1 MKNTRMIFTA
11 LAVALTLGTVP
22 MQAKN
27 AAMDNLNKKVKELG
41 NCLRGKQKCTL
52 RQKLGIAAA
61 IGAAAIL
68 VAKGIGMGLEKGGRA
83 MQRQG
88 QYETRDLVGGGI
100 QIVGEQL
107 QRPADVIGRGAVAT
121 AAGARRGVLAT
132 GKYAS
137 GKIEQAREARMRR
150 KAMSTPLPESS
161 DEDL

>member
-68 VAKGIGMGLEKGGRA
+68 VAKGTGMGLEKGG
-83 MQRQG
+83 QRVQRPGKLGYRDITGMAVEKAG
-88 QYETRDLVGGGI
+88 Q
-100 QIVGEQL
+100 QL
-107 QRPADVIGRGAVAT
+107 QRPADALGRGAVAT
-121 AAGARRGVLAT
+121 AAGVRRGVLAT
-132 GKYAS
+132 GEYAS